1 MMGVV
6 SNLEFSKAVG
16 ARADR
21 WGLQGMRECARSRAT
36 GSVES
41 YGDWNRGCIAGSWPQ
56 PIATL
61 VPNPTIPGFKDLQA
75 SSGDRR

>member
-1 MMGVV
+1 MMSVV
-6 SNLEFSKAVG
+6 WNLEFSKAG
-16 ARADR
+16 HEDR
-21 WGLQGMRECARSRAT
+21 WGLQGMRECTRSGAA

-41 YGDWNRGCIAGSWPQ
+41 YGNRNRGCIAGSWPQ

-61 VPNPTIPGFKDLQA
+61 VPTPMIPGFNDLQA